1 MRNPDINKQ
10 FEARHLSNTSSY
22 IRKVRAA
29 YEDVITEVTIG
40 IDRISFRGQVFQ
52 LSDYPGLQKRID
64 AAIAKLRPRVQTL
77 VISGIKDAWD
87 LSNEKNNIFV
97 DRRMALKQGFTS
109 RAKKVY
115 YDPNQKAL
123 QAFIERKEKGLGLSD
138 RVWNSVKP
146 YRIELEKGLAEGIA
160 VGRSSREMAIELKTY
175 LNDPDKLFRRVRDAE
190 GKLKLSKAAREY
202 NPGQGVY
209 RSSYKNAARLTRT
222 ETNIAYRSA
231 DFERWQT
238 MPFVK
243 GVEVKLSN
251 AHPLRDVCDSLVGS
265 YPKDFKFVGFHPQ
278 CICYAV
284 PIMMTDEEFEKI
296 EDQVLAGEPITET
309 GNRVDDIPANA
320 KAWLKRESEMINRLS
335 SLPYFIKDNQQYI
348 SKFLK

>member
-29 YEDVITEVTIG
+29 YEDAITEVTIG
-40 IDRISFRGQVFQ
+40 IDRISFRGQVFK
-52 LSDYPGLQKRID
+52 LSDYPGLQRRID
-64 AAIAKLRPRVQTL
+64 AAIDRLRPRVQTL
-77 VISGIKDAWD
+77 VISGIQDAWN

-97 DRRMALKQGFTS
+97 DRRMALKQGFSS

-123 QAFIERKEKGLGLSD
+123 TSFINRKEKGLGLSE

-146 YRIELEKGLAEGIA
+146 YKIELEKGLAEGIA
-160 VGRSSREMAIELKTY
+160 VGRSSREMATELKSY
-175 LNDPDKLFRRVRDAE
+175 LNDPENLFRRVIDAD
-190 GKLKLSKAAREY
+190 GKLQLSKAAREY

-222 ETNIAYRSA
+222 ETNMSYRTA

-243 GVEVKLSN
+243 GIQVQLSN
-251 AHPLRDVCDSLVGS
+251 AHPKYDICDPLAGQ
-265 YPKDFKFVGFHPQ
+265 YPKDFKFVGWHAQ
-278 CICYAV
+278 CLCFATPV
-284 PIMMTDEEFEKI
+284 MMSDEEFEKV
-296 EDQVLAGEPITET
+296 EDAILAGDP
-309 GNRVDDIPANA
+309 VPAPQSSVSDVPEGFKSYMAENA
-320 KAWLKRESEMINRLS
+320 EKIAGWKNE
-335 SLPYFIKDNQQYI
+335 PYFIRDNRKYV
-348 SKFLK
+348 